1 MSRSSVVTSVIV
13 RASQAASS
21 FAQDMEVT
29 MSLKVVL
36 SVGID
41 SWLLA
46 SHSAAWRPAGFIVLS
61 AASMR
66 EAFDHF
72 RAGDFDLVLLGDA
85 LSVES
90 KERLTYLSRSS
101 GSHTPVVSIAS
112 PSGECDSFADA
123 TIRNDS
129 IALLQG
135 MDELLEEEWKLHSW
149 QMALSS

>member
-1 MSRSSVVTSVIV
+1 
-13 RASQAASS
+13 
-21 FAQDMEVT
+21 
-29 MSLKVVL
+29 
-36 SVGID
+36 
-41 SWLLA
+41 
-46 SHSAAWRPAGFIVLS
+46 
-61 AASMR
+61 
-66 EAFDHF
+66 
-72 RAGDFDLVLLGDA
+72 VLLGDA

-90 KERLTYLSRSS
+90 KERLTYLIRSS